1 MGPSEGL
8 QIAQQSGLSHRPDG
22 VERFGDAA
30 LRWCSTAD
38 ELDAIRMPGVELA
51 IWSRAL
57 PLCLLSWLEQLP
69 AAHLPDFRLLVS
81 PVHFPVASKSLLGGL
96 DRADRKMAEI
106 LAGDMALLVD
116 RFAELSATDLVDVR
130 VERITTDACWR
141 FHRDCVDLRLL
152 VTYRG
157 PATQWVDPSHAE
169 EALALQERYDGPLG
183 QAALG
188 SVSLFKGCYG
198 SDGEGVVHR
207 SPPIHGT
214 GKVRLLMC
222 LNTPS
227 RVSPPEWKP

>member
-1 MGPSEGL
+1 LE
-8 QIAQQSGLSHRPDG
+8 IAQPSGLASGSDG
-22 VERFGDAA
+22 DTRRGDIA

-38 ELDAIRMPGVELA
+38 ELDAIGMPGVELV

-57 PLCLLSWLEQLP
+57 PLCLVSWLEQLP
-69 AAHLPDFRLLVS
+69 AEHLPDFRILVS
-81 PVHFPVASKSLLGGL
+81 PVHFPVASKPLLGAL
-96 DRADRKMAEI
+96 YRADRKMPEM
-106 LAGDMALLVD
+106 LAGDMACLID
-116 RFAELSATDLVDVR
+116 KFAELAGTGLVDVR

-157 PATQWVDPSHAE
+157 PGTQWIDSCHAE
-169 EALALQERYDGPLG
+169 EALALQERYDGPLR
-183 QAALG
+183 QAVLG
-188 SVSLFKGCYG
+188 SVSLFKGCCA

-222 LNTPS
+222 LNKPS
-227 RVSPPEWKP
+227 RGSPPEWKP